1 MQTNKI
7 IGLVMLVAG
16 LGLAFWG
23 WEMSESFG
31 SALSSR
37 LSGSMPDEV
46 MYRYVGGGILAAVGT
61 LLVMKN

>member
-7 IGLVMLVAG
+7 IGLLMLVAG
-16 LGLAFWG
+16 LGLGFWG
-23 WEMSESFG
+23 WEMSEGFG
-31 SALSSR
+31 AALSSR

>member
-1 MQTNKI
+1 MQMNKI

-23 WEMSESFG
+23 WEMSETFG
-31 SALSSR
+31 SAVSSR

>member
-7 IGLVMLVAG
+7 IGLLMLVAG

>member
-7 IGLVMLVAG
+7 IGLVLLLAG
-16 LGLAFWG
+16 VGLAFWG
-23 WEMSESFG
+23 WEMSETFG

-37 LSGSMPDEV
+37 LSGEMPDEV
-46 MYRYVGGGILAAVGT
+46 MYRYIGGGLLAAVGV

>member
-7 IGLVMLVAG
+7 IGLVLLIAG

-23 WEMSESFG
+23 WEMSEGFG

-37 LSGSMPDEV
+37 LSGGMSDEV

>member
-31 SALSSR
+31 AALSSR
-37 LSGSMPDEV
+37 LSGSIPDEV

>member
-7 IGLVMLVAG
+7 IGLLMLVAG

-31 SALSSR
+31 SALASR

>member
-7 IGLVMLVAG
+7 IGLVLLIAG

-23 WEMSESFG
+23 WEMSEGFG